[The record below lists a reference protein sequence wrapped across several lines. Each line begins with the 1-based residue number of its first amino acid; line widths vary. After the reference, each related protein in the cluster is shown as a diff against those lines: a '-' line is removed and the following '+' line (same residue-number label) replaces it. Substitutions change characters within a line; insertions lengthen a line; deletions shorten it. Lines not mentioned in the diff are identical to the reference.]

1 MLYVGLISA
10 ESLGIEVSSVNAPS
24 ESKPNR
30 LVTVRVSQI
39 NFVRLKGMDPR
50 AQHSLSFDNWRSNIQ
65 FFKPIFNDI
74 KLSVG
79 GNTFL
84 INASKSG
91 VGLGFKHQEF
101 IAITIIIPSWKGKT
115 ILKTLNGEDF
125 LGRGEIDELRLFI
138 RI

>member
-1 MLYVGLISA
+1 MFYFTIVVVIDYILIN
-10 ESLGIEVSSVNAPS
+10 L
-24 ESKPNR
+24 
-30 LVTVRVSQI
+30 
-39 NFVRLKGMDPR
+39 FKGMDLR
-50 AQHSLSFDNWRSNIQ
+50 VRNSLSFDNWRSNVQ
-65 FFKPIFNDI
+65 FCKPIFNDI

-101 IAITIIIPSWKGKT
+101 IAVAIIVPSWKGKT
-115 ILKTLNGEDF
+115 VLKTLNGEDF
-125 LGRGEIDELRLFI
+125 LGRREIDELRLFI